1 MSGWGK
7 GAGIGGVT
15 GAIEREEIR
24 ETMRKSLLQQ
34 RIQVPSKEQDLS
46 NNCGFLLGAIR
57 YKQSSFA

>member
-46 NNCGFLLGAIR
+46 NNCGLLLGAIR
-57 YKQSSFA
+57 

>member
-15 GAIEREEIR
+15 GATEREDIT
-24 ETMRKSLLQQ
+24 ETMHKSLLQQ

-46 NNCGFLLGAIR
+46 NNCGLLLGAIR
-57 YKQSSFA
+57 